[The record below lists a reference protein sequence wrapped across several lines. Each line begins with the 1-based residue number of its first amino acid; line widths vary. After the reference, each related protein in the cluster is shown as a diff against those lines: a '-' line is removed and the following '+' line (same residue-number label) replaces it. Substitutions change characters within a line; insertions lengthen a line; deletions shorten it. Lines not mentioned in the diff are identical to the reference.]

1 MAKNGK
7 KRKNSN
13 YQHTTASYYDL
24 KTQAVEDLVTAREDN
39 SPQASKAELER
50 YGAKPKSGIPN
61 WLKVNFV
68 KWWFP
73 GAVCLFMIMALDLQ
87 GLENHVLIVG
97 IVNGMV
103 TDMLTNNI
111 LRTMATPNGANDKW
125 MMFPKARFF
134 NFFLNILYAMLL
146 CLMVEFL
153 YLGGDLIINAVKGT
167 RGEPYLMIESVTY
180 GLFYMLSDNFFV
192 GIKDLIQKL
201 FSSGKNK
208 NVQEG

>member
-1 MAKNGK
+1 MAK

-13 YQHTTASYYDL
+13 YQRSAADYYEL
-24 KTQAVEDLVTAREDN
+24 KTQAVEDLVTADNEN
-39 SPQASKAELER
+39 SPAVSKAELER

-61 WLKVNFV
+61 WLKVNFI

-73 GAVCLFMIMALDLQ
+73 GAVCLFMIMALNLQ

-103 TDMLTNNI
+103 TDLLTNNI
-111 LRTMATPNGANDKW
+111 LRTMATPDGANDKW
-125 MMFPKARFF
+125 MMFAKARYI

-153 YLGGDLIINAVKGT
+153 YLGADLVLNAVMGT
-167 RGEPYLMIESVTY
+167 SGQGYLVIESVSY
-180 GLFYMLSDNFFV
+180 GLFYMLSDNLFV
-192 GIKDLIQKL
+192 GIKNLVRTL

-208 NVQEG
+208 KVQEG

>member
-1 MAKNGK
+1 MAKDSK
-7 KRKNSN
+7 KRKDSD
-13 YQHTTASYYDL
+13 ARRSAADYYKL
-24 KTQAVEDLVTAREDN
+24 KTQAVDDLVNAEEDN
-39 SPQASKAELER
+39 SPPVSKEELER
-50 YGAKPKSGIPN
+50 YGGKPKSGIPD

-73 GAVCLFMIMALDLQ
+73 GAVCLFMIMALDLR
-87 GLENHVLIVG
+87 GMENRVLIVG

-103 TDMLTNNI
+103 TDLLTNNI

-125 MMFPKARFF
+125 MMFPKARYIA
-134 NFFLNILYAMLL
+134 FFLNILYAMLI
-146 CLMVEFL
+146 CFAVEYL
-153 YLGGDLIINAVKGT
+153 YMAADWLVNLVKGT
-167 RGEPYLMIESVTY
+167 RGESYLMIESVTY

-192 GIKDLIQKL
+192 GIKNLVRKL

>member
-1 MAKNGK
+1 MAK

-13 YQHTTASYYDL
+13 YQRSAADYYEL
-24 KTQAVEDLVTAREDN
+24 KTQAVEDLVTADNEN
-39 SPQASKAELER
+39 SPAVSKAELER

-61 WLKVNFV
+61 WLKVNFI

-73 GAVCLFMIMALDLQ
+73 GAVCLFMIMALNLQ

-103 TDMLTNNI
+103 TDLLTNNI
-111 LRTMATPNGANDKW
+111 LRTMATPDGANDKW
-125 MMFPKARFF
+125 MMFAKARYI

-153 YLGGDLIINAVKGT
+153 YLGADLVLNAVMGT
-167 RGEPYLMIESVTY
+167 SGQGYLVIESVGY
-180 GLFYMLSDNFFV
+180 GLFYMLSDNLFV
-192 GIKDLIQKL
+192 GIKNLVRTL

-208 NVQEG
+208 KVQEG

>member
-13 YQHTTASYYDL
+13 YHTAASYYDL
-24 KTQAVEDLVTAREDN
+24 KTQAVEDLVTADNAN
-39 SPQASKAELER
+39 SPPVSKAELER

-73 GAVCLFMIMALDLQ
+73 GAVCLFMIMALNLQ

-103 TDMLTNNI
+103 TDLLTNNI

-125 MMFPKARFF
+125 MIFPKARYF
-134 NFFLNILYAMLL
+134 NFFFNILYAMLL
-146 CLMVEFL
+146 CLMVELL
-153 YLGGDLIINAVKGT
+153 YLGADLAVNAVKGT
-167 RGEPYLMIESVTY
+167 SGVSYLMIESVTY
-180 GLFYMLSDNFFV
+180 GLFYVLSDTVFV
-192 GIKDLIQKL
+192 GIKNLIQKL
-201 FSSGKNK
+201 ISSGKNK